1 MANMCVS
8 AKGYHEAEKIRFD
21 AVEQAAAIRQAIAV
35 AQLALNAA
43 DAISDFKKLRDVSSR
58 AISIEE
64 SEQDHL
70 RTVYWPA
77 ELQMLNEFTTPTVW
91 EDQATLAKRY
101 AGRLWPPFAAAF
113 AREMEQLKCSKA
125 RYCGDAF
132 KKRCEELAIQ
142 MAGARANVHLLA
154 DRIAYEEVE
163 AVRDTD
169 FERRKQVIAMRQGLV
184 AQAASLMA
192 QASSGFAGAAS
203 QAFGALNSALTALGA
218 SWADR
223 NNAQN
228 GVGRDPYF
236 HTRAA
241 GTAGATVPA
250 GYDPGGGYDGGLS
263 DMTGIQTMP
272 QATVGD
278 EVLDY
283 GELPAFPELGVP
295 SFEVAPSIAAAAD
308 EGWDGTG
315 EAPSWVK

>member
-1 MANMCVS
+1 
-8 AKGYHEAEKIRFD
+8 
-21 AVEQAAAIRQAIAV
+21 
-35 AQLALNAA
+35 
-43 DAISDFKKLRDVSSR
+43 
-58 AISIEE
+58 
-64 SEQDHL
+64 
-70 RTVYWPA
+70 
-77 ELQMLNEFTTPTVW
+77 
-91 EDQATLAKRY
+91 
-101 AGRLWPPFAAAF
+101 
-113 AREMEQLKCSKA
+113 
-125 RYCGDAF
+125 
-132 KKRCEELAIQ
+132 
-142 MAGARANVHLLA
+142 
-154 DRIAYEEVE
+154 
-163 AVRDTD
+163 
-169 FERRKQVIAMRQGLV
+169 
-184 AQAASLMA
+184 MA

-218 SWADR
+218 SWTDR